1 MLLIPQ
7 FNINWPQH
15 NIRIFNDNIK
25 DNIKDSIK
33 DNIKDIIVMA
43 GLSAIKIKTILL
55 DTFIELPVDEVNKL
69 KNNHF
74 KDVLNDEIDE
84 ILPESLDI

>member
-1 MLLIPQ
+1 
-7 FNINWPQH
+7 
-15 NIRIFNDNIK
+15 
-25 DNIKDSIK
+25 
-33 DNIKDIIVMA
+33 MA